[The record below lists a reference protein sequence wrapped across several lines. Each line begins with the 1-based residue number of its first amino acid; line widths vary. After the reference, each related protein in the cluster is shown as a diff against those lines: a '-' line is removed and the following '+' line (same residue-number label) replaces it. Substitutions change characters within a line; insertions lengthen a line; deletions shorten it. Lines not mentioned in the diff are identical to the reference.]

1 MDTEKSIFDRVSFL
15 LGKEVLQDIHT
26 KKVIIFGVGGVG
38 SWCVESLV
46 RTGICHLTIVD
57 FDDVCITN
65 VNRQLMAT
73 SLTVGQSKVEV
84 LKNRLLEINPQLD
97 ITVRKE
103 KYVAENADTFHLQ
116 EYDYIIDAIDSID
129 SKVHLIQAATNTDAT
144 FYSSMGA
151 ALKIDPTRIQ
161 VADFWKVHG
170 CPLAASLRRRLKKG
184 EKLRK
189 SFQVVFS
196 DELIRNK
203 KESPSGDQPTER
215 QPNGSLMFVTATAG
229 LTLASLVIRDI
240 AAKSMQ
246 N

>member
-15 LGKEVLQDIHT
+15 LGKEVLQDIHA